1 MRSSRQA
8 PTTPL
13 ATGRRAKPV
22 QLLGH
27 KRDVLGASFRPGD
40 GSSILTA
47 SEDGFARLWDPYGEP
62 PLRSLADAE
71 SGVTDVG
78 VNPSGSLIAVGR
90 QDGSVQVLTTDG
102 QVRSTFSLGSRRV
115 VSVGWTN
122 DGTLLAASLTGHVQI
137 REDSGRRLLRELDH
151 RSRIGAAAIS
161 RDGTLAAT
169 GGQDGNGRLWRLP
182 GGTPLRVLPH
192 DGPVTS
198 LAIDPAAHTIA
209 SASGSTAYLWPVAGG
224 EARLLRDPDSE
235 GNVTGVAFGRR
246 GRSARDV
253 QRERRPALG
262 YANGDTCQ
270 AVVGAHEPYRGSRL
284 QPGRPMARNG
294 QSESRCVAGGRQRP
308 SSELPVLR

>member
-1 MRSSRQA
+1 M
-8 PTTPL
+8 
-13 ATGRRAKPV
+13 
-22 QLLGH
+22 
-27 KRDVLGASFRPGD
+27 
-40 GSSILTA
+40 
-47 SEDGFARLWDPYGEP
+47 
-62 PLRSLADAE
+62 
-71 SGVTDVG
+71 TDVG

-115 VSVGWTN
+115 VSVGWTK

-161 RDGTLAAT
+161 TDGTLAAT
-169 GGQDGNGRLWRLP
+169 GGQDGNVRLWRLP

-192 DGPVTS
+192 DGSVTS

-224 EARLLRDPDSE
+224 EARPLRDPDSE

-246 GRSARDV
+246 GRMLATSSESD
-253 QRERRPALG
+253 ALLWDTRTG
-262 YANGDTCQ
+262 TRVKRLSGHMNRIEGVAFSSDGRWLATASRKAGVWQVGDSDLPRSFLFFVEPPKRTDGKTLTSVAFSSRNWTIVTGGQDGTVRTYKCVVCGTLKQLVPYAN
-270 AVVGAHEPYRGSRL
+270 SRL
-284 QPGRPMARNG
+284 AKLKAERDR
-294 QSESRCVAGGRQRP
+294 
-308 SSELPVLR
+308 